1 MNRSNA
7 DVAEQKLGAVAKK
20 HGGDCVWDA
29 AHTEFFLKRTR
40 GTDLCLHYSRQVMA
54 TFFSRTQRQVAK
66 AAFQKW
72 LPEGPIVGSNVS
84 VEYDDRAG
92 NRTGGVVARFVLSI
106 PPADFMSKID
116 EVAKGVE
123 AIFQVLDKLNAWAY

>member
-7 DVAEQKLGAVAKK
+7 DVVEQKLAAIAKK

-40 GTDLCLHYSRQVMA
+40 GADLCLHYSRQVMV

-66 AAFQKW
+66 AAFQERLK
-72 LPEGPIVGSNVS
+72 EGPIAESNVS

-92 NRTGGVVARFVLSI
+92 SRTGGVVARFVLGVQ
-106 PPADFMSKID
+106 PADFVSKID
-116 EVAKGVE
+116 EVGRGVE
-123 AIFQVLDKLNAWAY
+123 TIFEVLDKLNAWAY